1 MLSSAS
7 SLQPSVLRLVFMSGT
22 GNTFRVTQWL
32 LTAAHQRGLAAGAV
46 DIEAARRAEFAP
58 PAAGELLGV
67 LMPTHAFTA
76 PWPAIRFALRAPRG
90 RGTPAFVVA
99 TRAGTKFGRVN
110 FPGFEGTA
118 CYLIALLLAL
128 KGWRVRG
135 VLGLDMPSNWIAAH
149 PGLNAA
155 CVADIVAKA
164 RPKAERFLGD
174 VLDGRARFSAGSLVC
189 LALGLLVAQVSLAY
203 LLLGRFVLA
212 RLFFANN
219 RCTGCG
225 LCARSCP
232 FGVLSMRGGRRPRP
246 YWTYACES
254 CMRCMGFCP
263 ERAIEAGHAWAVLLY
278 FIVTLPFAWWLLN
291 AGTRAALWPA
301 PAAGSRLVFWTQYPL
316 TLLALAL
323 AYAGFWRLVRVR
335 WINAL
340 FATTTFTR
348 RWRRYHEPDT
358 TMEDLNRH
366 GAKDAKID

>member
-1 MLSSAS
+1 
-7 SLQPSVLRLVFMSGT
+7 MSGT

-32 LTAAHQRGLAAGAV
+32 AEAARQRGLAAGVADV
-46 DIEAARRAEFAP
+46 ETARRKKLAP

-76 PWPAIRFALRAPRG
+76 PWPVIRFALRAPRG
-90 RGTPAFVVA
+90 HGAPAFVVA
-99 TRAGTKFGRVN
+99 TRAGTKFGRFN

-149 PGLNAA
+149 PGLNTA

-164 RPKAERFLGD
+164 RPQAERFLGD
-174 VLDGRARFSAGSLVC
+174 VLDGRRRFSAGSLVY
-189 LALGLLVAQVSLAY
+189 LALGLLVAQVSLGY
-203 LLLGRFVLA
+203 LLMGRFMLA

-232 FGVLSMRGGRRPRP
+232 FGVLPMRGRRRPRP

-263 ERAIEAGHAWAVLLY
+263 EQAIEAGHSWAVLL
-278 FIVTLPFAWWLLN
+278 FFAVTLPGAWWLLS
-291 AGTRAALWPA
+291 AGARAALWPA
-301 PAAGSRLVFWTQYPL
+301 PVAGSRLVFWVQYPL
-316 TLLALAL
+316 TLLSLAA
-323 AYAGFWRLVRVR
+323 AYAGFWLLIRVR

-340 FATTTFTR
+340 FTATTFTR

-358 TMEDLNRH
+358 VL
-366 GAKDAKID
+366 DALRGPAGNAHA

>member
-1 MLSSAS
+1 
-7 SLQPSVLRLVFMSGT
+7 MSGT

-32 LTAAHQRGLAAGAV
+32 LAAARQRGLAAGAV
-46 DIEAARRAEFAP
+46 DSEAARREKFAP

-90 RGTPAFVVA
+90 RGAPAFVVA

-155 CVADIVAKA
+155 CVADIIAKA

-189 LALGLLVAQVSLAY
+189 LVLGLLVAQVSLAY
-203 LLLGRFVLA
+203 LLMGRFILA

-232 FGVLSMRGGRRPRP
+232 FGVLPLRGSRRPRP

-263 ERAIEAGHAWAVLLY
+263 ERAIEAGHSWAVLLY
-278 FIVTLPFAWWLLN
+278 FAITLPFAWWLLK
-291 AGTRAALWPA
+291 AGARAALWPA

-323 AYAGFWRLVRVR
+323 AYAGFWWLVRVR

-340 FATTTFTR
+340 FAATTFTR